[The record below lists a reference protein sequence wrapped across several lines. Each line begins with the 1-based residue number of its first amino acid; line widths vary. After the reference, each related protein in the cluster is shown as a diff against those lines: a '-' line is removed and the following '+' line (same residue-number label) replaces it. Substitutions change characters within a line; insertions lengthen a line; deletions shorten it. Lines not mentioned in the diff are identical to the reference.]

1 MSSTSLHPNSLDE
14 EFFEKYY
21 VKGLPLVLLKV
32 DNLRILLTRF
42 LNLGKYDSSY
52 DTQSFPIITLV
63 KDANFVYVVPDDDIL
78 ESPNYST
85 IRDQIRIIQE
95 PIVNSLNTRPPTDDE
110 MRTIFTNFREDY
122 GKVAYKKYRSTGW
135 KIAQFKAEAYLG
147 RWFEGLVKDC
157 DLCRTNLE
165 IANDHVAHV
174 IRKSDNPERTKTEH
188 SISQNRLDTLRDE
201 IFVELIRKKGEAKA
215 IVARTDIDEM
225 AKFNLLKELRYDT
238 SRFSHSIKDAQDI
251 RANDA
256 HGFFGQGST
265 DFSKYILT
273 DQTEID
279 EVDALF
285 T

>member
-21 VKGLPLVLLKV
+21 IRGLPTTGQHV
-32 DNLRILLTRF
+32 DHLRIRIAVYQ
-42 LNLGKYDSSY
+42 NLENY
-52 DTQSFPIITLV
+52 DTNYGTGHFDLIPLI
-63 KDANFVYVVPDDDIL
+63 KDNEFAYVVADDDIL
-78 ESPNYST
+78 NSPKNARFKSNLSVYSDDYSN
-85 IRDQIRIIQE
+85 R
-95 PIVNSLNTRPPTDDE
+95 LPTDDE
-110 MRTIFTNFREDY
+110 LRTIVTNFREDY

-147 RWFEGLVKDC
+147 RWFEGLIKDC

-165 IANDHVAHV
+165 IANDHVEHI
-174 IRKSDNPERTKTEH
+174 IRNSQTPDETKASH
-188 SISQNRLDTLRDE
+188 SISQNRLNTLRDE

-215 IVARTDIDEM
+215 IVSRTDIDEM
-225 AKFNLLKELRYDT
+225 AKFKLLQDLRYDT

-251 RANDA
+251 RANDE

-265 DFSKYILT
+265 DYSKYILT
-273 DQTEID
+273 DQTKLD